1 MIACMPTNKE
11 LQPIA
16 TKLFIRKKEKDVYFV
31 FISQSY
37 FTEPEI

>member
-16 TKLFIRKKEKDVYFV
+16 TKLFIRKKEQDVYFV